1 MANIQGDRYSHNL
14 LPSSEPS
21 IFPDVC
27 GAGKCYFWT
36 GFCKLEGRK
45 KEMSNISQVKARQI
59 LDSRGNPTVEVDVL
73 LSDGSFGRAAVPSGV
88 STGTHEAVELRDG
101 DKNFYLGKGV
111 MKAVHKVTGVL
122 GQAVAGHNALDQQ
135 GVDEL
140 LISCDG
146 TENKS
151 EVGANAILGVSMA
164 VAHAAAA
171 YKGLP
176 LFSYLSNGEATLLPI
191 PMMNILNGGCHAD
204 NKVDIQEFMVFPIG
218 ASCISEALQMGT
230 ETFHHLK
237 SVLGEKGLNT
247 AVGDEGG
254 FAPDLRSNEEAIEV
268 ILEAVSRTGY
278 ETGSQ
283 IYLALDV
290 AASELYDAG
299 RNIYRLA
306 SEDRELTS
314 SEMIEFYCELT
325 QKYPIVSIEDGLSED
340 DWEGWTELH
349 KTLGKKIQIVG
360 DDLTVTNMT
369 RLKKAIDMSAMN
381 AILIKLSQVGTVT
394 ETVETMTLARES
406 GMAAVV
412 SHRSGETEDTTIAD
426 FSVAMGMGQIKT
438 GSASRT
444 DRICKYNQLLRIEE
458 TLGSSATFPGMEVL
472 GHLSEEG

>member
-1 MANIQGDRYSHNL
+1 
-14 LPSSEPS
+14 
-21 IFPDVC
+21 
-27 GAGKCYFWT
+27 
-36 GFCKLEGRK
+36 
-45 KEMSNISQVKARQI
+45 
-59 LDSRGNPTVEVDVL
+59 
-73 LSDGSFGRAAVPSGV
+73 
-88 STGTHEAVELRDG
+88 
-101 DKNFYLGKGV
+101 
-111 MKAVHKVTGVL
+111 
-122 GQAVAGHNALDQQ
+122 
-135 GVDEL
+135 
-140 LISCDG
+140 
-146 TENKS
+146 
-151 EVGANAILGVSMA
+151 
-164 VAHAAAA
+164 
-171 YKGLP
+171 
-176 LFSYLSNGEATLLPI
+176 
-191 PMMNILNGGCHAD
+191 
-204 NKVDIQEFMVFPIG
+204 
-218 ASCISEALQMGT
+218 MGT

-381 AILIKLSQVGTVT
+381 AILIKLSQVGSVT